1 MKVMFSFNLS
11 IIDVILSI
19 VVVVLLLLFITEGNE
34 RPPRIR
40 LKLPMKGPSKIL
52 KNFKGLVENTREKFS
67 RSSTGFQTCIHHFGY
82 LKDLPEK
89 TPIPPECFGCPKTLR
104 CLASDKSDG

>member
-1 MKVMFSFNLS
+1 MFSFNLS

-19 VVVVLLLLFITEGNE
+19 VVVVLLLLFITEGNDGS
-34 RPPRIR
+34 PRMR
-40 LKLPMKGPSKIL
+40 LKPAVKGPRKIL
-52 KNFKGLVENTREKFS
+52 ANFKGLVENTRDKLS

-82 LKDLPEK
+82 LKDLPER
-89 TPIPPECFGCPKTLR
+89 TPIPAECFGCPKTLR